1 MTFKESIQQ
10 KLIAAA
16 KEYSKLVGCGFVIRS
31 NDFKYRNEVFCFENM
46 LKMLNNNLYG

>member
-16 KEYSKLVGCGFVIRS
+16 KEYSKLTGVVLLLNSMSS
-31 NDFKYRNEVFCFENM
+31 NIEANTF
-46 LKMLNNNLYG
+46 